1 MTSISIIG
9 AGNMGTAIA
18 AIAAKGGASVQ
29 LLAQDAEKTRTAA
42 TQAGASVVAGVVGD
56 ALTGEIVVLAL
67 PYPAVAGVLEQYQGQ
82 LDGKILVDITNP
94 LDFATFDSLVVPADG
109 SAAQVIAEAVP
120 GARVLKAFNT
130 TFAATLATGG
140 VNGVA
145 PTTVLVAG
153 DDAAAKEALIG
164 LLVAGGVLALDAG
177 ALKRARELEALGF
190 LQLTLAAAGTTGW
203 TGGFA
208 LVKLPTPPAN

>member
-18 AIAAKGGASVQ
+18 GIAAKGGASVQ
-29 LLAQDAEKTRTAA
+29 LLAQDAEKTAA
-42 TQAGASVVAGVVGD
+42 AAAALGGSVVAGAAGD
-56 ALTGEIVVLAL
+56 ALTGDIVVLAL
-67 PYPAVAGVLEQYQGQ
+67 PYPAVAGVLAQYQGQ
-82 LDGKILVDITNP
+82 LDGKIVVDITNP

-109 SAAQVIAEAVP
+109 SAAQVIAETVP

-130 TFAATLATGG
+130 TFAATLATGS

-145 PTTVLVAG
+145 PTTVLIAG
-153 DDAAAKEALIG
+153 DDASAKEELIAV
-164 LLVAGGVLALDAG
+164 LVAGGVLAVDAG

-190 LQLTLAAAGTTGW
+190 LQLTLAAAGTIGW

-208 LVKLPTPPAN
+208 LVK

>member
-29 LLAQDAEKTRTAA
+29 LLAQDAEKTSAA
-42 TQAGASVVAGVVGD
+42 AASAGASVTSGIAGD
-56 ALTGEIVVLAL
+56 ALTGDIVVLAL
-67 PYPAVAGVLEQYQGQ
+67 PYPAVAGVLAQYEGQ
-82 LDGKILVDITNP
+82 LDGKIVVDITNP

-109 SAAQVIAEAVP
+109 SAAQVIAEALP

-153 DDAAAKEALIG
+153 DDDSAKEALISV
-164 LLVAGGVLALDAG
+164 LIAGGVLAIDAG

-190 LQLTLAAAGTTGW
+190 LQLTLAAGSSIGW

-208 LVKLPTPPAN
+208 LVK

>member
-18 AIAAKGGASVQ
+18 TIAATGGASVQ
-29 LLAQDAEKTRTAA
+29 LLAQDADKTAA
-42 TQAGASVVAGVVGD
+42 AAALAGASVVSGVVGD

-67 PYPAVAGVLEQYQGQ
+67 PYPAVAGVLAQYAGQ

-109 SAAQVIAEAVP
+109 SAAQVIAETVP

-153 DDAAAKEALIG
+153 DDASAKEALIA
-164 LLVAGGVLALDAG
+164 LLIAGGVLALDAG

-190 LQLTLAAAGTTGW
+190 LQLTLAAGSSIGW

-208 LVKLPTPPAN
+208 LVK

>member
-18 AIAAKGGASVQ
+18 TIAATGGASVQ
-29 LLAQDAEKTRTAA
+29 LLAQDAEKTAA
-42 TQAGASVVAGVVGD
+42 AAASAGASVVAGTAGD
-56 ALTGEIVVLAL
+56 ALTGDIVVLAL
-67 PYPAVAGVLEQYQGQ
+67 PYPAVAGVLAQYEGQ

-109 SAAQVIAEAVP
+109 SAAQVIAAAVP
-120 GARVLKAFNT
+120 GATVLKAFNT

-153 DDAAAKEALIG
+153 DDASAKDALIG

-190 LQLTLAAAGTTGW
+190 LQLTLAAGNSIGW

-208 LVKLPTPPAN
+208 LVK